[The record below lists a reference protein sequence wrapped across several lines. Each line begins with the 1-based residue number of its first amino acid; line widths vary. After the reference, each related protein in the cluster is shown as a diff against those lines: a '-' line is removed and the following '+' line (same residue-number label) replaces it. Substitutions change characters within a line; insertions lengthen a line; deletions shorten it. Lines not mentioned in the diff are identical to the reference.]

1 MYVKAVEDV
10 SRLVHEIF
18 IAARKEPIRGANQCV
33 SKSKAGKSA
42 YINKSKRHNTISVR
56 LLDASRTEGHVR
68 GFS

>member
-1 MYVKAVEDV
+1 VYVKAVEDV

-18 IAARKEPIRGANQCV
+18 IAAPVRSRYAARINA

-56 LLDASRTEGHVR
+56 FLGASRTEGHVR